1 MAYQSAAPSA
11 AAFKPLAA
19 PVAAAPLASVAPAAP
34 ASLRDFEIIQPLG
47 KGSYG
52 SVHKARRKADGFE

>member
-1 MAYQSAAPSA
+1 MASY
-11 AAFKPLAA
+11 LG
-19 PVAAAPLASVAPAAP
+19 AAP
-34 ASLRDFEIIQPLG
+34 AMLPGGMAAAAQRAPSSSSLKDFEIIQPLG